1 MTTPEKCE
9 SVAVIGNG
17 IIGHGVAQVFATA
30 GKQVLLIGRRNESLA
45 GAIENI
51 RKSLAQFRS
60 QDLITEEASRNV
72 VNRIRTSTRLAD
84 AGSVQLVIEAVTEN
98 LALKHDIFERLDSI
112 CEPPAILGSS
122 SGHLASELVPR
133 VKHRERV
140 IATHF
145 WFPPQLIPLVEV
157 CPGPE
162 TSPDIAPWVCEQLR
176 GAGKTPVVI
185 DKEVRGFIGNR
196 LQFAMLREAWSLWAQ
211 GVASP
216 GAIDAVVRNSF
227 GRRLAITGPIESADV
242 AGLDTMYAFACSL
255 QPDLDT
261 SNEPPPAVADLIKNG
276 HRGLP
281 SGHGVYDWTKRDG
294 GALLESRM
302 NELFRWLKVSA

>member
-1 MTTPEKCE
+1 MTTPDKCE
-9 SVAVIGNG
+9 TVAVIGNG
-17 IIGHGVAQVFATA
+17 IIGHGIAQVFAMA
-30 GKQVLLIGRRNESLA
+30 GKQVLLVGRRNESLA
-45 GAIENI
+45 RAIENI
-51 RKSLAQFRS
+51 RRSLTQFQS
-60 QDLITEEASRNV
+60 HGLITVEASNSAV
-72 VNRIRTSTRLAD
+72 GRINTSTRLGD
-84 AGSVQLVIEAVTEN
+84 AGPAQLVIEAVTED
-98 LALKHDIFERLDSI
+98 LTLKHSIFEQLDSI

-133 VKHRERV
+133 VRHRERV

-162 TSPDIAPWVCEQLR
+162 TSPDVAPWVCEQLR
-176 GAGKTPVVI
+176 DAGKEPVVI

-211 GVASP
+211 GVASA

-242 AGLDTMYAFACSL
+242 AGLDTMYAFARSL
-255 QPDLDT
+255 QPDLNIG
-261 SNEPPPAVADLIKNG
+261 SEPPAAVGDLVKDG
-276 HRGLP
+276 HRGPL
-281 SGHGVYDWTKRDG
+281 SGRGIYDWTKRDG
-294 GALLESRM
+294 KALLESRM